1 MLRLCKAKL
10 KNEQG
15 NGSKGSTVSLV
26 AGVVDS
32 VYCQVS
38 RLLVL
43 EFATLYI
50 LYDGTKSVCGEHRVK
65 SISIG

>member
-1 MLRLCKAKL
+1 MLRLSSL
-10 KNEQG
+10 KKEKG

-26 AGVVDS
+26 AVVGS

-38 RLLVL
+38 RLLAL

-50 LYDGTKSVCGEHRVK
+50 LNDRTESVCGEHRVE
-65 SISIG
+65 SIGIG